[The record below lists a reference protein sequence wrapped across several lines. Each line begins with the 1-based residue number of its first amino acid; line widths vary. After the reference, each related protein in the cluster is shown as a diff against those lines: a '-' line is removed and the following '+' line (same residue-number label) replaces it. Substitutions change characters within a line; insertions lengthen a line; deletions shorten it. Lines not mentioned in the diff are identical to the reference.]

1 MFKPFCLI
9 KLFLYLL
16 ALKTYLLLK
25 KHFLFLNIWYNAFG
39 VGDMNIKIDVNEN
52 FEEEIIIRCKKI
64 SPLVQDVQNAI
75 LDITSSCKTL
85 LVYKDESEYYL
96 PVDNILFFETS
107 ENRISAHT
115 NNDIYYV
122 KYRLYELEEKLP
134 KYFLRISKST
144 IVNINQ
150 IFGITRTITS
160 PNIIQFYNSHKQV
173 YVSRF
178 YFKNLKSRLEERR

>member
-1 MFKPFCLI
+1 
-9 KLFLYLL
+9 
-16 ALKTYLLLK
+16 
-25 KHFLFLNIWYNAFG
+25 
-39 VGDMNIKIDVNEN
+39 MNIKIDVNEN
-52 FEEEIIIRCKKI
+52 LEEEIIIRCKKI
-64 SPLVQDVQNAI
+64 SPLIQDIQNAI
-75 LDITSSCKTL
+75 LDTTSSCQTL

-96 PVDNILFFETS
+96 PVDNILFFETT

-134 KYFLRISKST
+134 KNFLRISKST

-150 IFGITRTITS
+150 IFGITHTITS
-160 PNIIQFYNSHKQV
+160 PNIIQFYNSHKQI

>member
-1 MFKPFCLI
+1 
-9 KLFLYLL
+9 
-16 ALKTYLLLK
+16 
-25 KHFLFLNIWYNAFG
+25 
-39 VGDMNIKIDVNEN
+39 MNIKIDVNEN
-52 FEEEIIIRCKKI
+52 LETEEVVIHCKKI
-64 SPLVQDVQNAI
+64 SPMIQEIQDAI
-75 LDITSSCKTL
+75 FDITSSCQTL
-85 LVYKDESEYYL
+85 LFYKNESEYYL
-96 PVDNILFFETS
+96 PIDDILFFETS

-115 NNDIYYV
+115 KDDIYFV

-134 KYFLRISKST
+134 RYFLRISKST

-150 IFGITRTITS
+150 IFSITHTITS

>member
-1 MFKPFCLI
+1 
-9 KLFLYLL
+9 
-16 ALKTYLLLK
+16 
-25 KHFLFLNIWYNAFG
+25 
-39 VGDMNIKIDVNEN
+39 MNIKIDVNEN

-75 LDITSSCKTL
+75 LDITSSCQTL
-85 LVYKDESEYYL
+85 SAYKEESEYYL
-96 PVDNILFFETS
+96 SVNDILFFETS

-122 KYRLYELEEKLP
+122 KYRLYELEERLP
-134 KYFLRISKST
+134 RYFLRISKST
-144 IVNINQ
+144 IVNVNQ
-150 IFGITRTITS
+150 IFGITHTITS

-178 YFKNLKSRLEERR
+178 YFKNLKNRLEERR

>member
-1 MFKPFCLI
+1 M
-9 KLFLYLL
+9 
-16 ALKTYLLLK
+16 
-25 KHFLFLNIWYNAFG
+25 
-39 VGDMNIKIDVNEN
+39 
-52 FEEEIIIRCKKI
+52 
-64 SPLVQDVQNAI
+64 
-75 LDITSSCKTL
+75 
-85 LVYKDESEYYL
+85 

-115 NNDIYYV
+115 NNETYYV

-134 KYFLRISKST
+134 KNFLRISKST

-150 IFGITRTITS
+150 IFGITHTITS